1 MSDMDNGTIA
11 YLTERLLELE
21 LALENQDWT
30 RMTWESGQEF
40 SREGLRRIAELS
52 RLMYLKNP
60 LIRRGVRVQADYV
73 FAQGVT
79 IRCIDPAVNEF
90 LQEFIDDERNQVG
103 LFGHEALL
111 SKERSL
117 QLHGNLFLT
126 LFTNKVTGRVVVRTI
141 PAAQIDEIIS
151 DPQDQQTPWYYKRS
165 WNEKQFDIGSGLSTP
180 VPRQAYYPDWRY
192 MPTAKPRS
200 IGGQP
205 VMWDAPI
212 YHVAVGG
219 LDDMQ
224 FGVSEAYPGLDW
236 AKAYKSFL
244 EDWATITRAYSRFAF
259 SLTTKGGT
267 RGVAA
272 AKSTLATTFGNGG
285 VGIETNP
292 PPVTGATFISSDGV
306 KLDPIRTSGATTKME
321 DGRRLLLMVA
331 ASQGLPET
339 FYGDVSVG
347 TLATA
352 ESLDRP
358 TELSFSSRQQLW
370 KTILKAVCR
379 YALSVMVRA
388 PRSGLQGVVTVK
400 DDGTPEVMVRDAD
413 GQMVTPDIIVEFPP
427 LVEHSTVDM
436 IDAIIKASSKL
447 PDQRLI
453 ASLLLSA
460 LGVADIDEVLER
472 MFPADGTVT
481 NQPEADDEPQTDQS
495 PGQPPTG
502 ETDDTEETGDDEG
515 LTEAVRELRRAVQL
529 VVERGS

>member
-1 MSDMDNGTIA
+1 MSEIA
-11 YLTERLLELE
+11 ELTERLHELE

-30 RMTWESGQEF
+30 RLSWEADQEF
-40 SREGLRRIAELS
+40 TREGLRRIAELS

-60 LIRRGVRVQADYV
+60 LIRRGTRVQADYV

-79 IRCIDPAVNEF
+79 IRSDDPEVNEF
-90 LQEFIDDERNQVG
+90 LQEFVDDERNQVG

-126 LFTNKVTGRVVVRTI
+126 LFTNKLTGRVVVRTI

-192 MPTAKPRS
+192 VPTAKPRS

-212 YHVAVGG
+212 YHMAVGG

-292 PPVTGATFISSDGV
+292 PPVTGATFIGSDGV

-388 PRSGLQGVVTVK
+388 PRSGLQGTVTVK
-400 DDGTPEVMVRDAD
+400 DDGTPKVMVRNAD
-413 GQMVTPDIIVEFPP
+413 GQMVTPEIIVEFPP

-436 IDAIIKASSKL
+436 IDAIIKASAKL
-447 PDQRLI
+447 PDARLI

-460 LGVADIDEVLER
+460 LGVGDIDEVLER
-472 MFPADGTVT
+472 MFPDGVVID
-481 NQPEADDEPQTDQS
+481 QPETDDDDTPETDQPPTPQTDDA
-495 PGQPPTG
+495 
-502 ETDDTEETGDDEG
+502 EDTEGDEG
-515 LTEAVRELRRAVQL
+515 LAEAVRELRRAVQL
-529 VVERGS
+529 VVDRGS